1 MSDTPW
7 KDDPRYGGMSEEAAR
22 KSWENRRS
30 ADVIPAPEV
39 AGAEIVE
46 GNALGMGRSKD
57 DAAARVYVQDALH
70 PQVRVRRNRRPWW
83 GQVIEAHG

>member
-22 KSWENRRS
+22 KSWENRR
-30 ADVIPAPEV
+30 APEV

-46 GNALGMGRSKD
+46 GNALGYGAIQRRCRREFAYGTHYIRKFVSAGFGAPVGASHRS
-57 DAAARVYVQDALH
+57 AWL
-70 PQVRVRRNRRPWW
+70 RR
-83 GQVIEAHG
+83 